1 MSKRDYYEVLG
12 VSRDATN
19 DEIKKAYRKL
29 ARKYHPD
36 ANKDD
41 RNAAEKFKEVSE
53 AYSVLSDPGKRESY
67 DRFGHA
73 ATDGNFN
80 GFGGFG
86 GFGGADFGGGINDI
100 FDMFFGGGGRQRR
113 GPEQGA
119 DLRVDVELTFEEA
132 AFGLE
137 KDIKVPRTEEC
148 GTCGGSGAAPGTG
161 KKNCDQC
168 GGSGQ
173 VQFAQSTPF
182 GRIVQSRT
190 CDRCRGAG
198 TIIDKPCSTCRG
210 AGRVRRTRSIKVK
223 IPAGV
228 DNGARLRLAAEG
240 EPGIRGGPRGD
251 LFVFIHV
258 QPHAIFKRD
267 GNNVVVSAEINIA
280 QAAMGDEITV
290 PTIDGDAK
298 LRVPEGTQ
306 SGTVLRMRGK
316 GIPDVRGYGRG
327 DQYVQVK
334 VLTPTRLTDKQKE
347 LLQEF
352 ANIESQKSQGEDKG
366 FFKKV
371 RDAFMG

>member
-1 MSKRDYYEVLG
+1 LSKRDYYEVLG
-12 VSRDATN
+12 VARGAGN

-36 ANKDD
+36 ANQDD
-41 RNAAEKFKEVSE
+41 QDAAEKFKEVSE
-53 AYSVLSDPGKRESY
+53 AYSVLSDAEKRESY

-80 GFGGFG
+80 GFGG
-86 GFGGADFGGGINDI
+86 ADFGGGINDI
-100 FDMFFGGGGRQRR
+100 FDMFFGAGGGRQRH
-113 GPEQGA
+113 GPERGA

-137 KDIKVPRTEEC
+137 KDIKVPRSEEC
-148 GTCGGSGAAPGTG
+148 GTCGGSGAAPGTA
-161 KKNCDQC
+161 KKNCEQC

-173 VQFAQSTPF
+173 MQFAQNTPF

-198 TIIDKPCSTCRG
+198 TIIEKPCPTCRG
-210 AGRVRRTRSIKVK
+210 VGRVKRTRNIKVK

-228 DNGARLRLAAEG
+228 DNGARLRLATEG
-240 EPGIRGGPRGD
+240 EPGLRNGPKGD

-258 QPHAIFKRD
+258 QPHKLFKRD
-267 GNNVVVSAEINIA
+267 GNNVVFNAEINIT
-280 QAAMGDEITV
+280 QAAIGAEITG
-290 PTIDGDAK
+290 PSIDGDAK
-298 LRVPEGTQ
+298 LHIPEGTQ

-347 LLQEF
+347 LLLEF
-352 ANIESQKSQGEDKG
+352 ANIESQKTHGEEKG

>member
-41 RNAAEKFKEVSE
+41 QNAAEKFKEVSE

-80 GFGGFG
+80 GFG

-137 KDIKVPRTEEC
+137 KDIKVPRSEEC

-198 TIIDKPCSTCRG
+198 TIIEKPCSTCRG

-267 GNNVVVSAEINIA
+267 GNNVVVSADINIA

-298 LRVPEGTQ
+298 LRIPEGIQ

-352 ANIESQKSQGEDKG
+352 ADIESQKSQGEDKG